1 MSKKQ
6 PNIGDKN
13 KIQMNSETWKSRVY
27 LKIRHVYYENNNVV

>member
-1 MSKKQ
+1 MPKKQ

-27 LKIRHVYYENNNVV
+27 YENNNVI

>member
-27 LKIRHVYYENNNVV
+27 YENNNVI